1 MACNEL
7 SYKERTIDDPCP
19 WVTKCNKEKNQ
30 STDGNSIKNTM
41 KQNQNHRNH
50 RYGEQIDG
58 CQRGGGLGEVG
69 QDIQTSCYK
78 TNVMEMLC
86 ITW

>member
-41 KQNQNHRNH
+41 KHTAFAIMS
-50 RYGEQIDG
+50 GPG
-58 CQRGGGLGEVG
+58 
-69 QDIQTSCYK
+69 
-78 TNVMEMLC
+78 
-86 ITW
+86 